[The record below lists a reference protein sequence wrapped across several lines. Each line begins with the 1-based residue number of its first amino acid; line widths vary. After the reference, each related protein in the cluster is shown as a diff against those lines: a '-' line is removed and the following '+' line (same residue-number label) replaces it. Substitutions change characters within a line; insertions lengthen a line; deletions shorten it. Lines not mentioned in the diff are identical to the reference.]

1 MIIKIAAAVLAV
13 FLVIIVNSTSDDI
26 DKLEE
31 DIEQEEYLKQWKEK
45 RNGKYRAN
53 GKKCNGNSI
62 ER

>member
-31 DIEQEEYLKQWKEK
+31 DIEQEEYLKQWSE
-45 RNGKYRAN
+45 R
-53 GKKCNGNSI
+53 KKH
-62 ER
+62 ERK